1 MFEFLTRMIENDF
14 SYNPIRSKRNWL
26 ITRNYFYMESR
37 DSIFIL
43 GIKPIRSLILYLNA
57 YLVIV
62 GDGIERPYLEGL
74 VKQLNLIN
82 RTRFVGTRRDVERFY
97 AIGDVFVLPSK
108 YEGFGQVFLEAMASE
123 LPCIGLRPDYPNIIV
138 ACDEII
144 RDGITGYLADPYS
157 TDDLAVKIE
166 KIISDDALRAK
177 LGMESRKICEDE
189 YSWEKSVGSLIALS
203 QMVLKKR

>member
-1 MFEFLTRMIENDF
+1 M
-14 SYNPIRSKRNWL
+14 
-26 ITRNYFYMESR
+26 
-37 DSIFIL
+37 
-43 GIKPIRSLILYLNA
+43 
-57 YLVIV
+57 VIV
-62 GDGIERPYLEGL
+62 GDGLERPYLEGL

-82 RTRFVGTRRDVERFY
+82 RTRFVGTRKDVERFY
-97 AIGDVFVLPSK
+97 SIADVFVLPSK

-144 RDGITGYLADPYS
+144 RDGITGYLVDPYS

-166 KIISDDALRAK
+166 KIISDAALRAK
-177 LGMESRKICEDE
+177 LGMESRKICEEE
-189 YSWEKSVGSLIALS
+189 YSWERSVGALIALS